1 MCFDEV
7 QILQILV
14 GSVGVEYIS
23 SVETNTS
30 RISIRDLRS
39 EFGIRTKHRT
49 DFSPIVEV
57 EMSNLAMDRPQHPS
71 VHEQFVTLGDLSDE
85 RST

>member
-1 MCFDEV
+1 MRFDEV

-30 RISIRDLRS
+30 RISIRDLLS
-39 EFGIRTKHRT
+39 EFGIRAKHCT

-57 EMSNLAMDRPQHPS
+57 KMSSLAMNRPQHPS
-71 VHEQFVTLGDLSDE
+71 VHEQFVTPGDLFDE